1 MSLKQLSRLA
11 VLAALCVVLRYL
23 FAPLPNVQPLTA
35 IFLVLAVSTSLA
47 ESLMVM
53 IVSILVSSFLL
64 LFGPW
69 VFWQIFAFA
78 VIISCWYKICYP
90 LLKQRF
96 LLQALAAASLAFLYG
111 VLIDGI
117 MALFY
122 GSNPLL
128 YIAAGTIFNLAHAA
142 STLVFYPIIISIF
155 RRFKHE
161 KII

>member
-1 MSLKQLSRLA
+1 MSLKGLSRLA

-35 IFLVLAVSTSLA
+35 IFLVLAVSSSLGQA
-47 ESLMVM
+47 LGVMV
-53 IVSILVSSFLL
+53 VSILVSSFLL

-69 VFWQIFAFA
+69 VFWQIFSFTT
-78 VIISCWYKICYP
+78 IISCWRLLIYP
-90 LLKQRF
+90 LLRERVF
-96 LLQALAAASLAFLYG
+96 LQALAAASLAFLYG
-111 VLIDGI
+111 VIIDGI

-122 GSNPLL
+122 GTNPLV
-128 YIAAGTIFNLAHAA
+128 YIAAGTVFNLAHAA
-142 STLVFYPIIISIF
+142 STLVFYPIIISLF